1 MKIVKR
7 MLTVFA
13 VALVMAALMVFMAA
27 PAFADS
33 GKNPAGIK
41 IGNKSTN
48 PNDGNGAVKN
58 GSFKPGKKAPGQT
71 NNPNPGK

>member
-1 MKIVKR
+1 MIKR
-7 MLTVFA
+7 ISL
-13 VALVMAALMVFMAA
+13 LMAAALLVATMAMAGLAA
-27 PAFADS
+27 PVFADS

>member
-1 MKIVKR
+1 MRRRIT
-7 MLTVFA
+7 MLIMA
-13 VALVMAALMVFMAA
+13 VMLALTMSLGGAGA
-27 PAFADS
+27 AFADS

-58 GSFKPGKKAPGQT
+58 GSFKPGQKAPGQT